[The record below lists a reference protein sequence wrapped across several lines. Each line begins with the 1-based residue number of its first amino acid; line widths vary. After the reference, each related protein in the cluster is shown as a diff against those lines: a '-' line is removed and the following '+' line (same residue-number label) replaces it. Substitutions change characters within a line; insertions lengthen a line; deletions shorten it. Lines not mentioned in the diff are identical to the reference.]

1 MLDMNTSSSSSSSSR
16 GRPSAASRAT
26 DDPHNLARFVTQHQ
40 SHYEGALKELRAGH
54 KSSCWSWYLLPTP
67 PFIRNGVEV
76 GSGINRMYAL
86 RTEAEAH
93 AYLTFRH
100 PNVDLRKNYHDMM
113 VVVAEQLTKGVSPTR
128 LMGIDVPRLKA
139 SVAYFESL
147 ARGCDAELHAVC
159 CMVMEK
165 LEMPVEARDAGS
177 GPEDKPTA
185 DAALAPAPKRCA
197 VAAAAL
203 AKPAAAGAVA
213 VDKVNAANDGAD
225 WETE

>member
-1 MLDMNTSSSSSSSSR
+1 MFDMFTSSSSSSSSSR
-16 GRPSAASRAT
+16 RRPSAE
-26 DDPHNLARFVTQHQ
+26 DDPHNLSRFVTQHQ
-40 SHYEGALKELRAGH
+40 SYYSGALKELRAGR

-86 RTEAEAH
+86 RTDDEAR

-100 PNVDLRKNYHDMM
+100 PDVDLRKNYHDMM
-113 VVVAEQLTKGVSPTR
+113 IIVAEQLTKGVSPTR

-147 ARGCDAELHAVC
+147 ARGGGDAELHAIC
-159 CMVMEK
+159 CKVMQE
-165 LEMPVEARDAGS
+165 LEMPAEARAAESESDDEPA
-177 GPEDKPTA
+177 A
-185 DAALAPAPKRCA
+185 DVDLAPAPKRCA

-203 AKPAAAGAVA
+203 AKPAAVEPLP
-213 VDKVNAANDGAD
+213 VDKAKSGEES
-225 WETE
+225 ETEP